1 MNLKNNGIIYD
12 YKYEIKNDNVIHL
25 NIKIENKSM
34 DNKKLIVKVGN
45 NEDTSF
51 VLSGLTNYI
60 INLKNDEMKNIF
72 LKLYIIQNGEIK
84 LPDVLIKEIDYEG
97 KEKGVN
103 IFYSEKIIVN

>member
-1 MNLKNNGIIYD
+1 MSAKSRYAQSIIQYIIKNKLCASNFINETQFDLPNIPIKNMQIKYD

-51 VLSGLTNYI
+51 VLSGL
-60 INLKNDEMKNIF
+60 L
-72 LKLYIIQNGEIK
+72 
-84 LPDVLIKEIDYEG
+84 
-97 KEKGVN
+97 
-103 IFYSEKIIVN
+103 